1 MSELEGKIAL
11 VTGAG
16 RGIGKAVALAPAAA
30 GVNILLA
37 DIDLSMA
44 EGAAAEVEKLGRRAI
59 ARKVDVTDWQEVKTL
74 FDHCTDKLGGLDIL
88 VNNAGVVQSALVENM
103 SVEDRQRI
111 MDINFKGVFLC

>member
-1 MSELEGKIAL
+1 MLL

-44 EGAAAEVEKLGRRAI
+44 EGAAVEVEKLVAGPSPERLMSRTGR
-59 ARKVDVTDWQEVKTL
+59 K
-74 FDHCTDKLGGLDIL
+74 
-88 VNNAGVVQSALVENM
+88 
-103 SVEDRQRI
+103 
-111 MDINFKGVFLC
+111 